1 MFHKFQKYFTNFWK
15 LNQHMGDV
23 SMTSSLLYLPEPVE
37 SLRSLC
43 GPMREKD
50 ICTSRTE
57 APDVAQRDTHFCC
70 LNALAS
76 AQLRQKK
83 IVSSLT

>member
-37 SLRSLC
+37 SLRSAGGC
-43 GPMREKD
+43 VRHEHEC
-50 ICTSRTE
+50 IQNSRDMH
-57 APDVAQRDTHFCC
+57 AAGHR
-70 LNALAS
+70 
-76 AQLRQKK
+76 LRATVQGSWLLM
-83 IVSSLT
+83 V